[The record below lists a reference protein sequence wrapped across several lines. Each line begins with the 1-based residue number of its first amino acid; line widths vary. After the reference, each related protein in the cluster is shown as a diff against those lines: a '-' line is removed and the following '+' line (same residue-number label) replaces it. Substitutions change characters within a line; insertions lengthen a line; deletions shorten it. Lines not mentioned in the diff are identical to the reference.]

1 MFHRIMNN
9 CEPENLY
16 LELLSQGFHHSRK
29 KTFYIQQTNREN
41 VGKLSFEKRLNQILC
56 VLGEDWL
63 DQIQN
68 IVKSLLHNIIVEKIQ
83 AKCA

>member
-1 MFHRIMNN
+1 MFHRIIKN

-41 VGKLSFEKRLNQILC
+41 VGKLCFENRLNQIIC
-56 VLGEDWL
+56 ILGDEWL
-63 DQIQN
+63 DQSQN
-68 IVKSLLHNIIVEKIQ
+68 IVKSLLHNIIVKKVP
-83 AKCA
+83 AKCD